1 MESCHMP
8 DVIIYGVA
16 FVFLGVC
23 LLYVRAAD
31 RL

>member
-1 MESCHMP
+1 MLDLLFMAIP
-8 DVIIYGVA
+8 

-23 LLYVRAAD
+23 LLYVRAAH